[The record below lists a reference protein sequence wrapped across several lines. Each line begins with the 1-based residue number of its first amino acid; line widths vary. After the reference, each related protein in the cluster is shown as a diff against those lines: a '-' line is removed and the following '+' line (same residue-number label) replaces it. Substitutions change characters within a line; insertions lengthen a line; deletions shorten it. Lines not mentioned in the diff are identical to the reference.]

1 MRTYDE
7 DPELLL
13 SAQKRTMHAIRA
25 AFEPYGD
32 GVAAQIAK
40 WLDEDN
46 SKGFK
51 EIVNQMADSI
61 SDNQDIPNWQV
72 AAAAAFLLGFV
83 AATALASGH
92 PSPGERENVR

>member
-32 GVAAQIAK
+32 GVAAQIAR

-46 SKGFK
+46 NKGFK
-51 EIVNQMADSI
+51 EIVNRMTDSV
-61 SDNQDIPNWQV
+61 SDKPDIPNWQI
-72 AAAAAFLLGFV
+72 AAAAAFVLGFV
-83 AATALASGH
+83 AATALAN
-92 PSPGERENVR
+92 SPKKQSEQKS